1 MEPEQKRRLGWMI
14 GAAFVLLLIML
25 IVPRFKPS
33 AHPGETDDNTS
44 IQPASIA
51 TTPATTVAN
60 NNTLSTSIENGGLTG
75 NATTKDSTE
84 TATGTGGFSLGAGG
98 AFSLIW
104 RLGLVVVVIGGSIF
118 GLRWWNRRVSGPRST
133 TGYLRIV
140 DTLAFQGGRSV
151 HLVAVGERVLVV
163 GATTQQ
169 LSFLTELE
177 DDEATTILKQQAAND
192 EQSVSAFA
200 AQLFQSLK
208 RDVPGGPSRIAVAE
222 ETE

>member
-1 MEPEQKRRLGWMI
+1 MKKEIDQRRLMLMI
-14 GAAFVLLLIML
+14 GAAVALLLIML

-33 AHPGETDDNTS
+33 AHPGEDAVESPS
-44 IQPASIA
+44 IQSA
-51 TTPATTVAN
+51 TTDSQASNEGSGFTGV
-60 NNTLSTSIENGGLTG
+60 TG
-75 NATTKDSTE
+75 NASLE
-84 TATGTGGFSLGAGG
+84 AEPEAGGGGFSLGAGG

-104 RLGLVVVVIGGSIF
+104 RLGLVIIVIVSSIF
-118 GLRWWNRRVSGPRST
+118 GLRWWNQRVAGPRSA

-163 GATTQQ
+163 GATTNQ

-177 DDEATTILKQQAAND
+177 DDEAATILQHQD
-192 EQSVSAFA
+192 SSEETSVSAFA

-208 RDVPGGPSRIAVAE
+208 RDVPGGNTRMTVAE
-222 ETE
+222 ELE